1 MEITGEATEVQR
13 PADVLRWVQARVR
26 AELDVLAKEVDTL
39 RGDAAFQSTLE
50 VAARFWMYSQCNC
63 SLIAR
68 ALPTATHVMGQRGWE
83 KLGRKVCAGQRAIQV
98 LAPMTGRGFPF
109 LLVPVYDISQTEGRP
124 PKTLDLSLPGETVHV
139 VTLERA
145 AAGLGIVLRPSG
157 RRDVLGESRGGEIR
171 VSAGLGGVERVS
183 VIAHE
188 LAHELL
194 HQRAVKRLPRAME
207 EAEAE
212 ATAHVVLRA
221 LGLPSTVPGY
231 IAWQGGDGAAIL
243 RSLGRIQRAARRI
256 LHAGGLTT
264 GAGSRHA
271 GPPPRA
277 R

>member
-1 MEITGEATEVQR
+1 METTGETPETQR
-13 PADVLRWVQARVR
+13 PADVLRWVQAQVR
-26 AELDVLAKEVDTL
+26 ADLYALARDVDTL
-39 RGDAAFQSTLE
+39 RRDAAFLAKLE

-68 ALPTATHVMGQRGWE
+68 ALPTATQVMGQRGWE
-83 KLGRKVCAGQRAIQV
+83 KLGRKICAGQQAIQV
-98 LAPMTGRGFPF
+98 LAPTTSRGFPF

-124 PKTLDLSLPGETVHV
+124 LKTLDLSLRGDTVHV

-145 AAGLGIVLRPSG
+145 AAGLGIALRPSG

-171 VSAGLGGVERVS
+171 VSDRLGEVERVS

-194 HQRAVKRLPRAME
+194 HQRAVKRRARALE

-221 LGLPSTVPGY
+221 LGLPSTAPGY

-243 RSLGRIQRAARRI
+243 SSLGRIQRAARRI
-256 LHAGGLTT
+256 LHAGGLTL

-271 GPPPRA
+271 DRPPHA